1 MSLTLLLILFAAL
14 GAVLMMGVPIAFALG
29 GVSVLGLLVLQGP
42 FAVPQIA
49 HLVYSEGTSFLLI
62 LVPLFVLMAELIS
75 FSGIANDLYTA
86 ANLWFSRV
94 PGALAVSSILACAGF
109 ASISGSSPATAA
121 TMGRIALPEMVNRGY
136 NKPLASGAVAAG
148 GTLGIL
154 IPPSVTMVVFAIVT
168 EVSIG
173 KLFIAG
179 ILPGIMLALLLAG
192 YVVVVAWRN
201 PGLAP
206 RHAEQ
211 ITWRQR
217 FHALS
222 RVWPVVLLS
231 GVVLVT
237 IYTGIATPTEASGIG
252 ATGAMLAALAYRQL
266 TPRRLMAAVLHTVR
280 VSSMLLFIVFGAV
293 AFSYLLSLESIPQTL
308 SSYLSALPVSRW
320 WIMILF
326 QLFVVFLGFFLEAV
340 GIITLTMPVI
350 FPAMMNLGFDPIW
363 FGIIITINIEVSL
376 ITAPVGLNLY
386 VLKSVAPEGITL
398 GDIIKGAI
406 PFVFVMLSGM
416 AILMVFPSIAL
427 FLPSFMH

>member
-1 MSLTLLLILFAAL
+1 MPLTLLLILFAAL
-14 GAVLMMGVPIAFALG
+14 GVVLMMGVPIAFALG

-42 FAVPQIA
+42 FAVPQLA

-75 FSGIANDLYTA
+75 FSGIANELYTA

-94 PGALAVSSILACAGF
+94 PGALAVSSIFACAGF

-136 NKPLASGAVAAG
+136 NKPLASGAIAAG

-179 ILPGIMLALLLAG
+179 ILPGIMLAILLAS
-192 YVVVVAWRN
+192 YVVVAAWRN

-206 RHAEQ
+206 RYSEQ

-217 FHALS
+217 FRALS

-231 GVVLVT
+231 GVVLLT

-266 TPRRLMAAVLHTVR
+266 TPRRLMEAVLHTVR

-350 FPAMMNLGFDPIW
+350 FPAMMQLGFDPIW
-363 FGIIITINIEVSL
+363 FGIIITINIEISL

-386 VLKSVAPEGITL
+386 VLKSVAPDGVTL

-406 PFVFVMLSGM
+406 PFVFVMLAGM
-416 AILMVFPSIAL
+416 AILMLFPAIAL